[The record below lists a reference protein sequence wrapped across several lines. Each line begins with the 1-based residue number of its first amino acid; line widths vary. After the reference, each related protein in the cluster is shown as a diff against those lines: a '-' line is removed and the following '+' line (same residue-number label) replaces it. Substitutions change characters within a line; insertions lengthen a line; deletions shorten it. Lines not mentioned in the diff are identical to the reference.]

1 MSERVSVSDI
11 VFLCLLMASKEMVR
25 MISEPSKK
33 RRLWF
38 GEVVINRVKK
48 EMMFTGKNMVVEI
61 IKFDNGFNGLRRSFT
76 FMKVVINSMMLIVL
90 ETARWIEWRQGHVEG
105 QREDPVCQFTKGRNC
120 PQSIDFVECTNG
132 QSRILSESSSN
143 PG

>member
-1 MSERVSVSDI
+1 MSVSDI

-61 IKFDNGFNGLRRSFT
+61 IKFDNGFNGLAGSFT
-76 FMKVVINSMMLIVL
+76 FMKVVVNAMTLIV
-90 ETARWIEWRQGHVEG
+90 AKMPNGFNGVEDVQEG
-105 QREDPVCQFTKGRNC
+105 KEKTR
-120 PQSIDFVECTNG
+120 FVN
-132 QSRILSESSSN
+132 QPR
-143 PG
+143 